1 MFIEDQ
7 QTAQRVRTRRTLFS
21 LWMAIAALTV
31 IVTMAAGLATS
42 AHASELPMIMQ
53 SVSSAKAAFSDGAN
67 DQAVLMAC
75 LVASFLLMMSGTA
88 ALARRSLKD
97 VAKDHI
103 KRRT

>member
-31 IVTMAAGLATS
+31 IITMAAGLATS
-42 AHASELPMIMQ
+42 AHASEISIVMQ
-53 SVSSAKAAFSDGAN
+53 SVPSSAVALSEGLSDRV
-67 DQAVLMAC
+67 VLMAC
-75 LVASFLLMMSGTA
+75 LVVSFLLMMSGTA

-103 KRRT
+103 NRRT

>member
-7 QTAQRVRTRRTLFS
+7 ETAQRVRTRRTLFS

-42 AHASELPMIMQ
+42 AYASEISMVIK
-53 SVSSAKAAFSDGAN
+53 SVPSSAVALSEGLN
-67 DQAVLMAC
+67 DRVVLMAC

-97 VAKDHI
+97 VAKDHVNG
-103 KRRT
+103 RT

>member
-42 AHASELPMIMQ
+42 AHASEISMVMQ
-53 SVSSAKAAFSDGAN
+53 SVPSSAVALSEGVN
-67 DQAVLMAC
+67 DRVVLMAC

-97 VAKDHI
+97 VAKDHVNG
-103 KRRT
+103 RT

>member
-42 AHASELPMIMQ
+42 AHASELPIIING
-53 SVSSAKAAFSDGAN
+53 VSSAQTALADGLN
-67 DQAVLMAC
+67 DRVVLMIC

-97 VAKDHI
+97 VAKNHLNGRI
-103 KRRT
+103 

>member
-42 AHASELPMIMQ
+42 AHASEISMVIK
-53 SVSSAKAAFSDGAN
+53 SVPSSAVGLSEGLN
-67 DQAVLMAC
+67 DRVVLMAC

-97 VAKDHI
+97 VAKDHVNG
-103 KRRT
+103 RT

>member
-1 MFIEDQ
+1 MFVDNQ

-31 IVTMAAGLATS
+31 VVTMAAGLATS
-42 AHASELPMIMQ
+42 AHASELPIIIHGVTSTQ
-53 SVSSAKAAFSDGAN
+53 TTLTDGLSDRTI
-67 DQAVLMAC
+67 LMAC

-97 VAKDHI
+97 VAKHHMHG
-103 KRRT
+103 RH